1 MPGLRTKPDIEGG
14 VSWSQ
19 LICVDLS
26 LLKVF
31 FFYCYLSNRVSALC
45 GAEEKHKQSGVEVK
59 MELLHKISHL

>member
-26 LLKVF
+26 LLKIF
-31 FFYCYLSNRVSALC
+31 FLLLFVSALC
-45 GAEEKHKQSGVEVK
+45 GAEEKHKQSRVEVK
-59 MELLHKISHL
+59 MGLLHKLSHI